1 MKDLMKLK
9 YRAGWTFKNKWKTI
23 LMFTERKMKKKRVRK
38 EVKVAVVYQCA
49 RTYLKHLLTSLILM
63 I

>member
-1 MKDLMKLK
+1 MKELMTLV
-9 YRAGWTFKNKWKTI
+9 YRAGWTFKNKWKTT

-38 EVKVAVVYQCA
+38 EVKVVEVYQCA
-49 RTYLKHLLTSLILM
+49 RTYPKPLLTSLILM